1 MFIADECLEG
11 LRVIQGILSVV
22 GDENAGKILNVVYPL
37 LLSSGLE
44 IRLAVCDVIDGLA
57 VNDPSLAILVIYLIA
72 LQLFFFFWL
81 DFHFSN
87 YFDLC
92 LISVLLIVRRLN

>member
-1 MFIADECLEG
+1 MFIADECMEG

-22 GDENAGKILNVVYPL
+22 GGEIAGKILNVVHPL
-37 LLSSGLE
+37 LLSSGPE

-72 LQLFFFFWL
+72 LQILFSFGLTFNFL
-81 DFHFSN
+81 TI
-87 YFDLC
+87 
-92 LISVLLIVRRLN
+92 LISA